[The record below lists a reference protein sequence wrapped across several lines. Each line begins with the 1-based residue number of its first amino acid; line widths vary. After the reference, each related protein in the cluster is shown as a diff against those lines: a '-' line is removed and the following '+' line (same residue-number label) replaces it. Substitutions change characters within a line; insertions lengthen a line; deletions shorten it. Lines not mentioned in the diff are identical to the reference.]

1 METVHEVI
9 GLIKGERVLVAP
21 LNWGLGHATRCVP
34 IINALKEANKEILL
48 AADGVAYDFLQ
59 KTFPELDIITLKDMR
74 VRYTQGNSQLWSMIK
89 QTPHFI
95 RAILRE
101 HKALKKVIIEH
112 QIDTVIAE
120 NRFV

>member
-9 GLIKGERVLVAP
+9 GMIKGERVLVAP

-89 QTPHFI
+89 QTPD
-95 RAILRE
+95 R
-101 HKALKKVIIEH
+101 KSV
-112 QIDTVIAE
+112 V
-120 NRFV
+120 